1 MTNVN
6 AEFLRTYI
14 RALAA
19 IKEAG
24 LTTAAVDAA
33 DFERIL
39 AIAQQSMW
47 EAEMEK
53 SRHCHHG
60 KGEGAHQHGQ
70 ATCVQCAGIMTTTWD
85 FEPNGL
91 LPSLTPD
98 ILKQHYVGRMV
109 YGEAY
114 KG

>member
-1 MTNVN
+1 MINVN

-24 LTTAAVDAA
+24 LKTAAVDAA

-39 AIAQQSMW
+39 AIAQQSML
-47 EAEMEK
+47 EAEMAK

-60 KGEGAHQHGQ
+60 RGEGAHTHGQ
-70 ATCVQCAGIMTTTWD
+70 QTCIQCAGVVTYHLD
-85 FEPNGL
+85 FTDYGNFPD
-91 LPSLTPD
+91 LTPD

>member
-39 AIAQQSMW
+39 AIAQQSTW
-47 EAEMEK
+47 EAEMAK

-60 KGEGAHQHGQ
+60 HGEGSHTQGQ
-70 ATCVQCAGIMTTTWD
+70 QTCIQCAGIMTTTWD
-85 FEPNGL
+85 FQPNGL
-91 LPSLTPD
+91 FPDLTPD

>member
-1 MTNVN
+1 MNNDN

-24 LTTAAVDAA
+24 LKTAAVDAE
-33 DFERIL
+33 DFEIIL

-47 EAEMEK
+47 EAEMAK
-53 SRHCHHG
+53 SKACHHG
-60 KGEGAHQHGQ
+60 HGEGSHTQGQ
-70 ATCVQCAGIMTTTWD
+70 ATCIQCAGIMTTTWD
-85 FEPNGL
+85 FQPNGL
-91 LPSLTPD
+91 LPNLTPD

>member
-1 MTNVN
+1 MNNVN

-19 IKEAG
+19 IKDAG

-39 AIAQQSMW
+39 AIAQQCMW

-60 KGEGAHQHGQ
+60 HGVGSHPHGQ
-70 ATCVQCAGIMTTTWD
+70 ETCIKCAGIMTTTWD
-85 FEPNGL
+85 FQTNGL
-91 LPSLTPD
+91 LPNLTPD
-98 ILKQHYVGRMV
+98 TLKQHYVGRMV